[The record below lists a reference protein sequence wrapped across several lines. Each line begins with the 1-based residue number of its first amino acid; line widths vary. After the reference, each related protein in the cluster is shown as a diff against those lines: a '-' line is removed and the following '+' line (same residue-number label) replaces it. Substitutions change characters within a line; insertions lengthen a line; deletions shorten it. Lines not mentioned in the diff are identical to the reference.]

1 MEVWEDAVY
10 IRAAKL
16 SLMLLTLIN
25 IFENTGLSRSVP
37 SLHRA
42 WFSNV
47 MGKPTN
53 LFFMSVTKKL
63 QVKTEL
69 STLDLGDL
77 YISLEDLPSEN
88 SVYFNFTI
96 DQKSNGFFILREDW
110 VKIVRLIENQ
120 TNDK

>member
-1 MEVWEDAVY
+1 
-10 IRAAKL
+10 
-16 SLMLLTLIN
+16 
-25 IFENTGLSRSVP
+25 
-37 SLHRA
+37 
-42 WFSNV
+42 

-110 VKIVRLIENQ
+110 VKIVSLIENQ